1 MTPFTLKIV
10 TPDGLIYDGEAE
22 KLVVRTT
29 GGDICIL
36 ARHLDYVAALGMGMA
51 TVEANGKRRNAA
63 CIGGMVSVK
72 AGEVTLVPTTFEWAD
87 KIDLGRAEASY
98 TKADKVLKTAMH
110 PIRRSLWHRQSCAGL
125 WSVRASLPSSNEKT
139 RYRKI
144 PGFYVMTDSNPHPG
158 SNC

>member
-36 ARHLDYVAALGMGMA
+36 ARHLDYVAPLGMGMA

-87 KIDLGRAEASY
+87 KIDLARAEASY
-98 TKADKVLKTAMH
+98 TNADKVLKNSNASNTEIALAQAKL
-110 PIRRSLWHRQSCAGL
+110 RRALVRK
-125 WSVRASLPSSNEKT
+125 SVASFK
-139 RYRKI
+139 
-144 PGFYVMTDSNPHPG
+144 
-158 SNC
+158 